1 MNRAPSGWLI
11 ANQLAQNVPNCSG
24 SAKHKV
30 ISALLALLLDLLK
43 TTSS

>member
-1 MNRAPSGWLI
+1 MSRTNEWDAAYRI
-11 ANQLAQNVPNCSG
+11 ARTIPACSG